1 MLKLSLFLYAR
12 EKILLPDNILLK
24 CYYYRW
30 FFSIFPNYSMIV
42 CLIKLCTVFESAFTP
57 NPGCYLPYQ
66 DFKIYLHVLT
76 STYDYLKCLILL
88 FNPCHAL
95 PFVTPW
101 TAALQAPPSSIIS
114 WSFLIFKCIQE
125 SVVLLNHLILYCH
138 LLFSPS
144 LFPSIRV
151 FSNESALCIRCP
163 KYWSFNFIMSPS
175 NEYSRLISFRI
186 DWFDLLPVQEPL
198 PAP

>member
-12 EKILLPDNILLK
+12 EKILLTDNILLK
-24 CYYYRW
+24 CYYYIW

-42 CLIKLCTVFESAFTP
+42 CLIKLCTIFESAFTP
-57 NPGCYLPYQ
+57 NPGYYLPYQ

-88 FNPCHAL
+88 FNPCHAQ

-101 TAALQAPPSSIIS
+101 TAALQAPLSSIIS
-114 WSFLIFKCIQE
+114 WSFLIFKCIE
-125 SVVLLNHLILYCH
+125 SVMLSNHLILYCH

-163 KYWSFNFIMSPS
+163 KYWSFNFSMSPS

-186 DWFDLLPVQEPL
+186 DWFDLLAV
-198 PAP
+198 